1 MLAATVG
8 TLAGSVTHSYREV
21 VALTGPLRHALLG
34 GIAMRLG
41 PLLVAALLFTCGVLC
56 ALGLLLAAVT
66 LARWRPTLR
75 WTWQVVRG
83 LFHRRSMPALV
94 NQGPRALLTAQAA
107 ETALV
112 PPSVPSPPTQPVVH
126 PVSEP
131 GWQPLAQEIT
141 GVGRI
146 EWDPRTLRAF
156 AGQPEVLHRLA
167 FCRWR
172 YLHGQLSEFERGRA
186 GA

>member
-8 TLAGSVTHSYREV
+8 TLAGTVAKSHREV
-21 VALTGPLRHALLG
+21 AALTGPLRHALLG
-34 GIAMRLG
+34 AIAMRLG

-56 ALGLLLAAVT
+56 ALGLLLGAVT
-66 LARWRPTLR
+66 LARWRPALR
-75 WTWQVVRG
+75 WPWHVVRG
-83 LFHRRSMPALV
+83 LLHRRGVPALV
-94 NQGPRALLTAQAA
+94 NQGPRTLLAAQAA
-107 ETALV
+107 ETALAPL
-112 PPSVPSPPTQPVVH
+112 PPAQPVAY
-126 PVSEP
+126 PASEP

-141 GVGRI
+141 GVGRV
-146 EWDPRTLRAF
+146 EWDPGTLRAF

-172 YLHGQLSEFERGRA
+172 YQQGQLSEFERGRA